1 MDLQSQCAPIGEYLQ
16 QAKAK
21 TDITY
26 DKIAA
31 TVGATSDNVRNLFC
45 GKTAA
50 QNFFFVCSLFKLF
63 NLSIDKYIDNRRAAD
78 LPALSDSSPEVMTS
92 DAFRSALQAQI
103 ESQQRMIE
111 GYEREIEDWRTHYKE
126 LAAQAAKR
134 ERTYHIREV
143 VQYVLI
149 FLLAG
154 AFIFLFIYDL
164 LHLDRGWIQDYIAI
178 IRTARR
184 VFA

>member
-16 QAKAK
+16 QAKSK

-31 TVGATSDNVRNLFC
+31 SIGATSDNVRNLFC
-45 GKTAA
+45 GKTTA
-50 QNFFFVCSLFKLF
+50 QNFFFVCSLFKHF
-63 NLSIDKYIDNRRAAD
+63 NLSVDKYIDNRRAVD
-78 LPALSDSSPEVMTS
+78 LPAHADSSSELMTS
-92 DAFRSALQAQI
+92 EAFQAALAAQTASI
-103 ESQQRMIE
+103 HRMRES
-111 GYEREIEDWRTHYKE
+111 YEREIADCQKHYSE

-134 ERTYHIREV
+134 ERTYHIREA
-143 VQYVLI
+143 VQYFLI
-149 FLLAG
+149 LLLTG

-164 LHLDRGWIQDYIAI
+164 THLDRGWITEHIAA

-184 VFA
+184 IFG